1 MELTP
6 YNYLHPAKWTLPRM
20 FILKTNLS
28 KLGIHS
34 KMGNFL
40 FCSKWFFFILFT
52 FWISWQFPTSHRSKA
67 SKNWPTFFNFIF
79 ENKLWNQ
86 IATIS
91 EVQPE
96 VEKNWIF
103 VESSAA
109 LNLYL
114 SLSASLS
121 QTLSLIHIPKNS
133 LSVSL
138 SHSHTKSLTLSFSL
152 FAISLTQIHSA
163 LYTPSALTL
172 SRSLT

>member
-114 SLSASLS
+114 SLSLPLFLKLSLS
-121 QTLSLIHIPKNS
+121 YIYQKILSLSLCHAHTPNRS
-133 LSVSL
+133 LSL
-138 SHSHTKSLTLSFSL
+138 YHFSL
-152 FAISLTQIHSA
+152 FLSHK
-163 LYTPSALTL
+163 YTLPYTHLQL
-172 SRSLT
+172 

>member
-40 FCSKWFFFILFT
+40 FCSKWFFSFYSLFESLDS
-52 FWISWQFPTSHRSKA
+52 FQRPIGRKPQ
-67 SKNWPTFFNFIF
+67 KNWPTFFNFIF

-121 QTLSLIHIPKNS
+121 QTLSLIHKPKNS

-138 SHSHTKSLTLSFSL
+138 SHTHTPNRSLSLSHFSL
-152 FAISLTQIHSA
+152 FLSHT
-163 LYTPSALTL
+163 YTLPYTHLQL
-172 SRSLT
+172 

>member
-40 FCSKWFFFILFT
+40 FCSKWFFSFYSLFESLDSFQRPIGRKPQKIGQLFSISFLKINFEIKSLRFLKFNQKLKKLNFCWILCC
-52 FWISWQFPTSHRSKA
+52 SQLVS
-67 SKNWPTFFNFIF
+67 
-79 ENKLWNQ
+79 
-86 IATIS
+86 
-91 EVQPE
+91 
-96 VEKNWIF
+96 
-103 VESSAA
+103 
-109 LNLYL
+109 L

-138 SHSHTKSLTLSFSL
+138 SRTHTKSLTLSLSL
-152 FAISLTQIHSA
+152 FALSLTQIHSA